1 MASLAPGPASVSP
14 AHCRV
19 GGRRS
24 GPSLDGEP
32 QAVPTHLVPVGPAPV
47 PHRSPHRAQQDDVEV
62 FGYPV
67 QIGKIQ
73 PPLLPEETLRRDG
86 GFAGRP
92 PPNG

>member
-1 MASLAPGPASVSP
+1 
-14 AHCRV
+14 
-19 GGRRS
+19 
-24 GPSLDGEP
+24 
-32 QAVPTHLVPVGPAPV
+32 
-47 PHRSPHRAQQDDVEV
+47 VEV